1 MDGIISIANGSS
13 SSLYGCI
20 GCAVKDMIISK
31 FPDNY
36 FKYTAVSSELATRN
50 IRRTFGGNNS
60 KVEIAKRL
68 KPYLIVQPTYSAMD
82 RDGPLQGIPLTS
94 NFDDLQY
101 RTDKRYLFEVIRDK
115 KYGYNLK
122 FKLNRDRIEF
132 DITVTTS
139 TLHQQI
145 DIYRTMLNQIV
156 WERSSAFR
164 IALESVIPKKMIAIM
179 SKYCNMDIEQNEEYI
194 PILLKRL
201 NACSGYPI
209 TYKLRNASATDEW
222 FMYYTHNVIVTF
234 SDLTLES
241 GNKKNMVDDSYNITF
256 RVTAEFNLPG
266 VFMIDGNLDQLTG
279 VDITLK
285 TKEYQEEND
294 SYFPLYTVRNL
305 SSRFPSELNGMQL
318 YGSTIFQTTGKA
330 NQLEDRVDIKCVLDS
345 DHMRVIRAHHAWN
358 MDPDTLLNFFILKD
372 NELLTSGTDYTID
385 WNTLEIV
392 VKTIDNSAT
401 YRLLMYFNYE
411 TVNEIL
417 NNTAYNRNYDIDTLS
432 KNKFPETGIEEDVFF
447 VHDQVTDK
455 DKKSENFFDVD
466 KVPEDMVG
474 EDEVYEMLEDPTYC
488 ATDEHGNLDDPDLI
502 LFKNLVIINNDAD
515 RFREVSKTLF
525 HEDSKPD
532 VKYEI
537 YILQE
542 DDTYCV
548 DDYHPYI
555 DPDLIIEKGVVIIR
569 NKDGTFRQRLSD
581 FYLNG
586 EVPYHE
592 ADNPNLFILMDDSTY
607 CLEDNEHV
615 YVDPESIL
623 DKNAIILIN
632 ELDGFKQRLDNFY
645 LNGTVPE
652 SILNNPNI
660 IVLEDDPTYCTEED
674 HHMIEEVAFSME
686 DDQGID
692 IMSISIG
699 DVEVPASNADIHNS
713 SVSKKKFSSSI

>member
-36 FKYTAVSSELATRN
+36 FKYTSVSSELATRN

-60 KVEIAKRL
+60 KTEIAKRL

-82 RDGPLQGIPLTS
+82 RDGPLQGIPLTA

-145 DIYRTMLNQIV
+145 DIYRTILNQIV
-156 WERSSAFR
+156 WERSHSFR
-164 IALESVIPKKMIAIM
+164 IAMESVIPKKMIAII
-179 SKYCNMDIEQNEEYI
+179 SKYCNMDLEQNEEYI

-241 GNKKNMVDDSYNITF
+241 GNKKNMVDDSYNVTF

-266 VFMIDGNLDQLTG
+266 VYMLDGNLDQLTG
-279 VDITLK
+279 IDITLK

-294 SYFPLYTVRNL
+294 SYFPMYTVRNL
-305 SSRFPSELNGMQL
+305 SSRFPPELNGMQL
-318 YGSTIFQTTGKA
+318 YGSTIFQTTAKP
-330 NQLEDRVDIKCVLDS
+330 NQLEDRVDIKGVLDN
-345 DHMRVIRAHHAWN
+345 DHIRVIRAHRAWN
-358 MDPDTLLNFFILKD
+358 MEPDTLLNFYILKD
-372 NELLTSGTDYTID
+372 NDLLSYRTDYTID

-417 NNTAYNRNYDIDTLS
+417 SNTAYNRNYDVNTLH
-432 KNKFPETGIEEDVFF
+432 KNKFPDTSVVEGEFSLQGK
-447 VHDQVTDK
+447 HD
-455 DKKSENFFDVD
+455 DVD
-466 KVPEDMVG
+466 IVNETLYEAGAVPEDKAG
-474 EDEVYEMLEDPTYC
+474 QEGIYEIHEDTNHN
-488 ATDEHGNLDDPDLI
+488 DEHGTIVDPELI
-502 LFKNLVIINNDAD
+502 LANGRLVFNNDSD
-515 RFREVSKTLF
+515 RFKQVSKNMYYEENAPANK
-525 HEDSKPD
+525 ED
-532 VKYEI
+532 V
-537 YILQE
+537 YILE
-542 DDTYCV
+542 DDETYC
-548 DDYHPYI
+548 DD
-555 DPDLIIEKGVVIIR
+555 E
-569 NKDGTFRQRLSD
+569 
-581 FYLNG
+581 
-586 EVPYHE
+586 
-592 ADNPNLFILMDDSTY
+592 
-607 CLEDNEHV
+607 EHK
-615 YVDPESIL
+615 YVDPELIIDKDAVIL
-623 DKNAIILIN
+623 RNA
-632 ELDGFKQRLDNFY
+632 EDGYKHRLEGFY
-645 LNGTVPE
+645 LAGKVPAE
-652 SILNNPNI
+652 NANDPNNI
-660 IVLEDDPTYCTEED
+660 ILEDDPTYCADD
-674 HHMIEEVAFSME
+674 HGV
-686 DDQGID
+686 D
-692 IMSISIG
+692 IMSISIAG
-699 DVEVPASNADIHNS
+699 IDSSPADLHNS
-713 SVSKKKFSSSI
+713 AVSTKKFSSSI

>member
-417 NNTAYNRNYDIDTLS
+417 SNTAYDRNYDVDKLAT
-432 KNKFPETGIEEDVFF
+432 NKFLETGLVDGEFSIYGK
-447 VHDQVTDK
+447 HDDDEPSNDMLYEAGKVPA
-455 DKKSENFFDVD
+455 D
-466 KVPEDMVG
+466 KVGQEGIYEIHEDTNH
-474 EDEVYEMLEDPTYC
+474 EE
-488 ATDEHGNLDDPDLI
+488 EHGTVLDPEL
-502 LFKNLVIINNDAD
+502 LLHEGRLIINNDSE
-515 RFREVSKTLF
+515 RFKMVSKNMY
-525 HEDSKPD
+525 
-532 VKYEI
+532 YEEKAPANKDDI
-537 YILQE
+537 YILE
-542 DDTYCV
+542 DDETY
-548 DDYHPYI
+548 DA
-555 DPDLIIEKGVVIIR
+555 
-569 NKDGTFRQRLSD
+569 
-581 FYLNG
+581 G
-586 EVPYHE
+586 EEHE
-592 ADNPNLFILMDDSTY
+592 
-607 CLEDNEHV
+607 
-615 YVDPESIL
+615 YVDPETIIDKDAVIL
-623 DKNAIILIN
+623 RNN
-632 ELDGFKQRLDNFY
+632 EDEYKYRLDGFY
-645 LNGTVPE
+645 LAGKVPPE
-652 SILNNPNI
+652 HADDPNNVI
-660 IVLEDDPTYCTEED
+660 LEDDPTYCADE
-674 HHMIEEVAFSME
+674 H
-686 DDQGID
+686 GID
-692 IMSISIG
+692 IMSISIA
-699 DVEVPASNADIHNS
+699 DNDTTADIHNS
-713 SVSKKKFSSSI
+713 AVTKKRFSSSL